1 MFNFLKKKEKKKELT
16 PAEKLEAASK
26 YLETGEVTE
35 GMDKVVVKKKQ
46 VSCRITLADSEK
58 TVDLYCDD
66 LPVETKYTDP
76 KAFGNLLDWFD
87 HSATETYMENYDNEL
102 GGYRLVRS
110 AIQFIDFLEEIY
122 DAEVKPNGMG

>member
-1 MFNFLKKKEKKKELT
+1 MFDFLKKKQKKKELT
-16 PAEKLEAASK
+16 PTENLEAVSK
-26 YLETGEVTE
+26 YLATGEVTE
-35 GMDKVVVKKKQ
+35 GMGKVVVKKKQ

-66 LPVETKYTDP
+66 LPVETKYDDP
-76 KAFGNLLDWFD
+76 KAFGKLLDWFD
-87 HSATETYMENYDNEL
+87 HSTSETYGEDYDNGC

-110 AIQFIDFLEEIY
+110 AIEFIDFIEEIY